1 MNRPMPEHLLPDHL
15 HFLSMLGQH
24 LARAGASG
32 HVLGLALVHV
42 PCVARVDA
50 LMGYRQGD
58 DIARHAME
66 QLAGA
71 LKAGDEVYRVDR
83 ATLACVLTALGSEGQ
98 AWAGAYKML
107 RTLGRQVEVGGHSIQ
122 AMPAV
127 GLALFPAHA
136 GDADGLLQRAS
147 LALQSAPRARDH
159 IAVYDAERG
168 AAGQYEIDLQS
179 RLRHAVDDN
188 GLLLHFQPKLELSS
202 GAIVSSEALSRWDE
216 PVLGQVGPDV
226 FISAAET
233 AGWMPRLT
241 HWLLHAGLR
250 QTRELGHELSVSIN
264 LSAQDLAENDL
275 PELVAQALATWDI
288 AAPRLILEVT
298 ETTAMEDDAALA
310 DNLRLLRELGVRLSI
325 DDFGTGYSSLA
336 RLKLLPVDEIK
347 IDVSFVRDMTR
358 NVQDERIVRS
368 IIDLAHNL
376 GIRVV
381 AEGVEDAATLDA
393 LADMECDLAQGFHIS
408 RPLPADAFADFLR
421 RHRPEQWARPG

>member
-1 MNRPMPEHLLPDHL
+1 MSAPVLPDHL
-15 HFLSMLGQH
+15 HFLSMLGEH
-24 LARAGASG
+24 LARAEAGG
-32 HVLGLALVHV
+32 HVLGLALVQV
-42 PCVARVDA
+42 PCVSRVDA

-58 DIARHAME
+58 DIARCTME
-66 QLAGA
+66 QLSGA
-71 LKAGDEVYRVDR
+71 LKPGDHVYRVDR
-83 ATLACVLTALGSEGQ
+83 ATLACVLTGLGSEGQ

-107 RTLGRQVEVGGHSIQ
+107 RTLGRQVEIGGHSIQ
-122 AMPAV
+122 AMPAI

-136 GDADGLLQRAS
+136 NDPDGLLQRAS

-159 IAVYDAERG
+159 IAVYDAARG
-168 AAGQYEIDLQS
+168 AASQHELDLQS
-179 RLRHAVDDN
+179 QLRHAVEDN
-188 GLLLHFQPKLELSS
+188 GLLLHFQPKLDLAS

-216 PVLGQVGPDV
+216 PVLGKVAPEV
-226 FISAAET
+226 FIRAAET

-250 QTRELGHELSVSIN
+250 QTRELGHDLSVSIN
-264 LSAQDLAENDL
+264 LSAQDLSESDL

-288 AAPRLILEVT
+288 AAPRLILEIT
-298 ETTAMEDDAALA
+298 ETIAMEDDAALE

-358 NVQDERIVRS
+358 SVQDERIVRS

-376 GIRVV
+376 GILVV

-393 LADMECDLAQGFHIS
+393 LAGMNCDIAQGFHIS
-408 RPLPADAFADFLR
+408 RPLPAHELADFLR
-421 RHRPEQWARPG
+421 RHRPQQWARAK